1 MSDSS
6 TQSVSPSAIGEYLAL
21 IYPPEL
27 GWRGQI
33 GAAHSLPGGTG
44 MPSAHWP
51 RERAVHEAVEFAR
64 SAQCRDAPGV
74 YLRCSTVRPDLEP
87 GKRGGAQDSVEL
99 PGLWA
104 DLDIAGPGHRH
115 DPARHGGLVLPP
127 DPAGALAIVTASGLP
142 APSAVVHSGGGLYA
156 WWLFDQRVELAQEG
170 HAAWSRISEA
180 WQARLAEGASSIR
193 LHYGTGVGNLDRVLG
208 LVGTPNRKVPGLPAM
223 RRLLHADGPRYAPE
237 VLIEASGQ
245 RTTPELGRGWSGVVT
260 ASSLVNPPALP
271 GTRSDGHPVEPL
283 TASRVRPTG
292 HVSPLDDLET
302 RHTWAQILTPLGW
315 ELVKG
320 VEGQGECHWRRPG
333 ASHPLSATTG
343 READRDRM
351 WVFSDAAGLPVNE
364 PLTKGFVFA
373 ALYHGGDMRAAA
385 GAVKAMGYGTL
396 ASGNGAGPGAG
407 GRDATVNPGRR
418 LELTAAS
425 GMGGPRA
432 TRWLWAEGAAEWLPL
447 GGLCLLGGR
456 EGRGKSTW
464 VVRLI
469 AELTRGTLAGDLH
482 GTPRSAVIAATEDD
496 WQATIIPRLMAA
508 GADLDRV
515 YRIDAVEPDRV
526 TGVSLPEDLWPLRAL
541 LAERTDVA
549 LLVLDPIMSVIPARA
564 DSHKDHEV
572 RKSLEP
578 ISALAHAH
586 GVTVLGLIH
595 DNKSMGTDL
604 STRLMGSRAFVA
616 VARAALVCT
625 EEQDTPDEG
634 SVDARGADP
643 ARPSTEASP
652 LPAGEVERPQVFLLG
667 QIKSNLGPKVNVSI
681 RYVIGAEVVAHDDE
695 LSKDVRGSYV
705 HRIGRHTAGVEEIVR
720 EAERVRPSGDGAVT
734 LRSAQERILAL
745 LDDGERGSRSVKD
758 ALLDDGFTLST
769 IERAAREMVRDGR
782 IRIVRNG
789 RETSWSPTSPPE
801 GEGGNEAIQCNEG
814 SEGGRFVEAN
824 SFVEADCLQP
834 SPSPTPRARAR
845 GEGNRPQ
852 GCACPEDQHWPWCAG
867 VA

>member
-6 TQSVSPSAIGEYLAL
+6 PQSATQDMIDQGAIGAYLDL
-21 IYPPEL
+21 IYPP
-27 GWRGQI
+27 GWDWRGEI

-51 RERAVHEAVEFAR
+51 RERAVYEAVEFAR
-64 SAQCRDAPGV
+64 SAQRRDAPGV
-74 YLRCSTVRPDLEP
+74 YLRCSTVRPDIEP
-87 GKRGGAQDSVEL
+87 GRRGGAQDSVEL

-115 DPARHGGLVLPP
+115 DPGKHGGLVLPP
-127 DPAGALAIVTASGLP
+127 DAAGALAIVTASGLP

-156 WWLFDQRVELAQEG
+156 WWLFDRRVELAQEG
-170 HAAWSRISEA
+170 HAVWSRISEA
-180 WQARLAEGASSIR
+180 WQARLAEGASSIG

-208 LVGTPNRKVPGLPAM
+208 LVGTPNRKVPGLPTP

-237 VLIEASGQ
+237 VLAEASGHATAPGPVQ
-245 RTTPELGRGWSGVVT
+245 AGSGAVATGQWQVVPHG
-260 ASSLVNPPALP
+260 SQLP
-271 GTRSDGHPVEPL
+271 SEPL
-283 TASRVRPTG
+283 VASRVRPAG

-385 GAVKAMGYGTL
+385 GAVKAMGYGSTTH
-396 ASGNGAGPGAG
+396 GEGDGVG
-407 GRDATVNPGRR
+407 GQDATTNPGRR

-432 TRWLWAEGAAEWLPL
+432 TRWLWAEGSAEWLPL

-482 GTPRSAVIAATEDD
+482 GTPHSAVIAATEDD
-496 WQATIIPRLMAA
+496 WRATIIPRLMAA

-572 RKSLEP
+572 RRSLEP

-595 DNKSMGTDL
+595 DNKSTGTDL

-643 ARPSTEASP
+643 VRPSTDASP
-652 LPAGEVERPQVFLLG
+652 LPAGEVERPRVFLLG
-667 QIKSNLGPKVNVSI
+667 QIKSNLGPKVGVSI
-681 RYVIGAEVVAHDDE
+681 RYVIGAEVVAHDEE
-695 LSKDVRGSYV
+695 LDKDVRGSYV
-705 HRIGRHTAGVEEIVR
+705 HRIGRRTAGVEEIVR

-745 LDDGERGSRSVKD
+745 LDGGERGSRSVKD
-758 ALLDDGFTLST
+758 ALIDGGFTLST

-789 RETSWSPTSPPE
+789 RETSWSPTTPPE
-801 GEGGNEAIQCNEG
+801 GEGGNDGLKAMKD
-814 SEGGRFVEAN
+814 EGGRFAEAS

-845 GEGNRPQ
+845 EVKAIDS
-852 GCACPEDQHWPWCAG
+852 GCACPEGQHWPWCAG
-867 VA
+867 AA